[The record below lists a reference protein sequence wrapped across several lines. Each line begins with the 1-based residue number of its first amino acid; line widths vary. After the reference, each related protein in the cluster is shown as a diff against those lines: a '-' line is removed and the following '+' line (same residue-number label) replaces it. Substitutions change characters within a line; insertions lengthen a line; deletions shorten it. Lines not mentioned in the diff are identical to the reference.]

1 MMMKNKM
8 IRFVSV
14 LVCAVTLAA
23 CVESN
28 SAARG
33 TERSSARNAKAQG
46 KQSDEVKLTHKVIQ
60 KGQPGADT
68 VTLTFGAT
76 GDVHG
81 RLYAYDYAVCEDTA
95 AAGLVKT
102 YAIAQELRAQNPN
115 TVLIDVGDTVQDN
128 SAELFNDLE
137 THPMVQALNY
147 MNYDVW
153 VLGNHEFNFEKEFI
167 ARNIRNFNGSV
178 VSANIKNTKDNSYF
192 VLPYQLFNIEGV
204 RVAVIGMVPP
214 HIPMWEA
221 SSPSHFKGL
230 KFEEPL
236 DILRPLVDSLKGEYD
251 VLIGALHLGRK
262 GEYGSNSGMV
272 EIAKQIPEFDL
283 IFGGHEH
290 ARYATEIEGQN
301 GDKTWIIEPGA
312 YGWALAVGEVQVKKE
327 DDKWKV
333 VSVKAENRETA
344 QVAADKAMEK
354 AFEFV
359 HKTSV
364 DDANEIVGK
373 VTDDFI
379 PRVDYIT
386 GQEKV
391 TTMPTIQ
398 LEDTALIDLINNV
411 QLYYT
416 KADISSAAAFRS
428 DMNLKKGDFKKKDVA
443 FIYKYSNTLMGVM
456 MSGENLLK
464 YMEWSAS
471 YYNTAKDG
479 DVTISFNP
487 DVRGYNYDMF
497 EGIDYDIDISKEA
510 GNRIKN
516 VKIKGQPL
524 DPKKT
529 YKVAVN
535 NYRFGTLQKLK
546 LATPKDVYYD
556 SYEVMQDDG
565 RIRALIGKYVRENDK
580 GIITPQVNHNWK
592 LIGFNTDVEGRDNIL
607 DAIRAGS
614 IQIPRSADGRT
625 PNVKSINIHELNK

>member
-1 MMMKNKM
+1 MMKNKM

-14 LVCAVTLAA
+14 LVCAVTVAA

-28 SAARG
+28 SAARN

-251 VLIGALHLGRK
+251 VLIGALHLGRN

-312 YGWALAVGEVQVKKE
+312 YGWALAVGEVQRL
-327 DDKWKV
+327 
-333 VSVKAENRETA
+333 SLCITHQLMMPMRLSARLQMILFRALT
-344 QVAADKAMEK
+344 
-354 AFEFV
+354 
-359 HKTSV
+359 TSP
-364 DDANEIVGK
+364 D
-373 VTDDFI
+373 
-379 PRVDYIT
+379 
-386 GQEKV
+386 
-391 TTMPTIQ
+391 
-398 LEDTALIDLINNV
+398 
-411 QLYYT
+411 
-416 KADISSAAAFRS
+416 
-428 DMNLKKGDFKKKDVA
+428 KKKLPLCRL
-443 FIYKYSNTLMGVM
+443 FSLKI
-456 MSGENLLK
+456 LL
-464 YMEWSAS
+464 
-471 YYNTAKDG
+471 
-479 DVTISFNP
+479 
-487 DVRGYNYDMF
+487 
-497 EGIDYDIDISKEA
+497 
-510 GNRIKN
+510 
-516 VKIKGQPL
+516 
-524 DPKKT
+524 
-529 YKVAVN
+529 
-535 NYRFGTLQKLK
+535 
-546 LATPKDVYYD
+546 
-556 SYEVMQDDG
+556 
-565 RIRALIGKYVRENDK
+565 
-580 GIITPQVNHNWK
+580 
-592 LIGFNTDVEGRDNIL
+592 
-607 DAIRAGS
+607 
-614 IQIPRSADGRT
+614 
-625 PNVKSINIHELNK
+625 